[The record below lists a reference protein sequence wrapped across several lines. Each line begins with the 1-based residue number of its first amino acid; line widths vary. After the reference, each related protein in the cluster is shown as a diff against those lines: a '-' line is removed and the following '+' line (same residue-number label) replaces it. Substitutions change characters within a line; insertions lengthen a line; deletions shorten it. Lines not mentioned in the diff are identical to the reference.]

1 MLRSRLLTAALL
13 VAGMICVD
21 LAPAFA
27 MSPVMPIAPG
37 VDVGYDLAQY
47 GPPRGDWGR
56 PRYRRPPPAPYW
68 GRPVYRRP
76 PPGPLWGAPVYRPPI
91 YRPPVYRPPVGNWS
105 RHVNWCMSRYRSYDP
120 RSDTYQPYGGPR
132 QRCISPFRR

>member
-13 VAGMICVD
+13 VAGMVCVD

-27 MSPVMPIAPG
+27 MSPTVPTAPG
-37 VDVGYDLAQY
+37 IDAAFDLAQF
-47 GPPRGDWGR
+47 GPPPGPWGPPGP
-56 PRYRRPPPAPYW
+56 PRYRRPPP
-68 GRPVYRRP
+68 
-76 PPGPLWGAPVYRPPI
+76 PPGPFWGPPGYHPPFYRPPV

-105 RHVNWCMSRYRSYDP
+105 AHVNWCMSRYRSYDP

-132 QRCISPFRR
+132 QRCFSPFRR